1 MLSAA
6 ADVSSKS
13 RKCFRQSRPS
23 DAVSCSWT
31 RAAGMGG
38 AASCSRGERLAVGAG
53 QPLGHGGLPGGERL
67 PIFMAPHFRCPSA
80 ANCCSAVRCCTCC
93 ATSSA
98 GRLSMLPRG
107 PTAVRQTLAAEA
119 RRAGPSGSD
128 PRPSPRRRRPQLR
141 RWGPVRR
148 VRPVR
153 GTALRRLRHSGVQL
167 GQDASQRAQ
176 TASDCLAGACEEPCG
191 LLRRAFPTA
200 FEEPT
205 MHADIQLI
213 SDGDGLAVI
222 GNATAVD
229 RFLAAEGLPSRD
241 LGLKRL
247 HSVLKTGSGIAQA
260 GSEIAT
266 QSGRWVKLT
275 KESAEKKSKH
285 PLMKGSRPDV
295 NRAVLTENGKITGL
309 LELVKSPGSGLTN
322 PALLS
327 GAAGLMA
334 QLAMQQTMDEIT
346 DYLATID
353 AKLDDVL
360 RAQEDAVLADM
371 IGVGFDIDEAMT
383 LREHGGRVNEVTW
396 SKVQGSSATIA
407 RTQAYALRQLD
418 ALAEKLERQTSVGDL
433 AETAKKAEAKTQDW
447 LAVLA
452 RCFQLQD
459 AIAVLELDRVLEVA
473 PEDLD
478 GHRLGLK
485 AVRQK
490 RLETITQA
498 TEGLLARLDAAAGTA
513 NAKVLLNPLQSPAI
527 VRAREHVAN

>member
-1 MLSAA
+1 M
-6 ADVSSKS
+6 D
-13 RKCFRQSRPS
+13 
-23 DAVSCSWT
+23 
-31 RAAGMGG
+31 
-38 AASCSRGERLAVGAG
+38 
-53 QPLGHGGLPGGERL
+53 
-67 PIFMAPHFRCPSA
+67 
-80 ANCCSAVRCCTCC
+80 
-93 ATSSA
+93 
-98 GRLSMLPRG
+98 
-107 PTAVRQTLAAEA
+107 
-119 RRAGPSGSD
+119 
-128 PRPSPRRRRPQLR
+128 
-141 RWGPVRR
+141 
-148 VRPVR
+148 
-153 GTALRRLRHSGVQL
+153 
-167 GQDASQRAQ
+167 
-176 TASDCLAGACEEPCG
+176 
-191 LLRRAFPTA
+191 
-200 FEEPT
+200 
-205 MHADIQLI
+205 ADIQLI

-222 GNATAVD
+222 GSPTAVE
-229 RFLAAEGLPSRD
+229 RFLTAEGLPSRD

-247 HSVLKTGSGIAQA
+247 HSVLKTGSKIAQA

-275 KESAEKKSKH
+275 KESAEKMGNH

-309 LELVKSPGSGLTN
+309 LEIVKSPGSGLTN

-334 QLAMQQTMDEIT
+334 QLAMQQTMEEIT
-346 DYLATID
+346 DYLAAID

-418 ALAEKLERQTSVGDL
+418 ALAEKLERHTSVGDL
-433 AETAKKAEAKTQDW
+433 AESAKKAEAKTQDW

-490 RLETITQA
+490 RLDTITQT
-498 TEGLLARLDAAAGTA
+498 TEGLLARMDAAAGTA

-527 VRAREHVAN
+527 VRARQHVAIAVTDFHGRLGLESDGRQSVEARAWTSAATEFRDKVLETGAEGVDASWRLGNETFGRAKSVTGKFSSGIAGRTLRWRRNDEEPAQGVE